1 MSNHILNPKTQRLIK
16 IGGKVYQKLVAE
28 GILEKVSQE
37 HELFESETK
46 EEALVA
52 KKILTKQ
59 NKDPTRSVKLAR
71 NGKTVIKAKKRMTH
85 QQISQNM
92 GKASTNVIKK
102 IGMGKI
108 IIPDEIRGDDIEEF
122 IQSEILKE
130 LMNLKVGG
138 LCRAQDPNIR
148 NESPDTR
155 EPKSRYTIQDPES
168 ESESESSSESEV
180 DIDSNISI

>member
-108 IIPDEIRGDDIEEF
+108 LIPDEIRGDDIEEF

-130 LMNLKVGG
+130 LMNLKVHVE
-138 LCRAQDPNIR
+138 P
-148 NESPDTR
+148 ESP
-155 EPKSRYTIQDPES
+155 EPKSRYQIQDPES
-168 ESESESSSESEV
+168 ESESESSEESEV
-180 DIDSNISI
+180 DI